1 MREIRFRIWSP
12 IKDQMVYSDLKR
24 DEMNLTTAVAY
35 HNTHPEKGHLM
46 QFTGLRDKNGK
57 EVYEGDVISDHI
69 GIGDVEY
76 PENVAAFR
84 VNYRNG
90 QAKWL
95 LDYNLPGE
103 FESIE
108 VIGNVH
114 EHPELLK

>member
-12 IKDQMVYSDLKR
+12 IEDQMVYSDLKR

-57 EVYEGDVISDHI
+57 DVYEGDVVKWTSTFDGASGDTHI
-69 GIGDVEY
+69 DKMEWQEGYACFMLMPWAHE
-76 PENVAAFR
+76 PHAA
-84 VNYRNG
+84 
-90 QAKWL
+90 
-95 LDYNLPGE
+95 E
-103 FESIE
+103 ME

-114 EHPELLK
+114 AHPELLK